1 MGLELEEQNSLKIE
15 CKKVDSAV
23 SNGGIVT
30 LQIYFNNFLYSDL
43 QMI

>member
-1 MGLELEEQNSLKIE
+1 MGFELGGQNSLQIE
-15 CKKVDSAV
+15 SRKVDSAV